1 MTDLEA
7 LKALRHR
14 AEVAEAAAGLM
25 AEQRDAMRARLAKV
39 APAII
44 RGAFDLSSETL
55 ARMIW
60 RLYRAG
66 AETWVPRHDLEL
78 EIESVGMTNEN
89 TVRVYV
95 GRIRKAMDDPEFI
108 VTEPRVGY
116 RLSTE
121 ARARVA
127 SIMGD

>member
-1 MTDLEA
+1 MPADIDELRHFAVTAKRELEA
-7 LKALRHR
+7 ALVR
-14 AEVAEAAAGLM
+14 EGIL
-25 AEQRDAMRARLAKV
+25 RARLAKL

-60 RLYRAG
+60 RLYRVDPA
-66 AETWVPRHDLEL
+66 AWVPRHDLEM

-95 GRIRKAMDDPEFI
+95 GRIRKAMDDAGFI
-108 VTEPRVGY
+108 ETEPRVGY